1 MASLTVKLGRYWYD
15 MFVRTAIQSAR
26 DVLQAHPWCRSLL
39 ILSMLLVAST
49 GVSSAQP
56 STATNTK
63 VALVGFDALGMD
75 SERVLRLE
83 TLFHKELER
92 LSGNPVPNR
101 LSVQK
106 LSRKLRRCDGQSK
119 CLAAIGKA
127 LNVNYVISGNVAAL
141 GDSFIL
147 NIKAIDV
154 TTGKELRRI
163 ESDPLR
169 GQPEKLIDSIRV
181 AAYRLLA
188 PEQLQGAILVLADR
202 EGAKVEIDGKLV
214 GVTPLKTPIFK
225 LPLGPHLLRVDGAE
239 FGSFEQEVT
248 VRFQKTTR
256 VVVHLVDLRV
266 KSDSPKTAGTTL
278 VILHRDPPKK
288 WYQKTWFLVGA
299 GIGTALVAGYIGFRI
314 TNEST
319 IQCGGEILCQ

>member
-1 MASLTVKLGRYWYD
+1 MSN
-15 MFVRTAIQSAR
+15 AIKSAR
-26 DVLQAHPWCRSLL
+26 GVLQAQSWCRSLL

-56 STATNTK
+56 STTTTNTK

-106 LSRKLRRCDGQSK
+106 LSRRLQRCDGQSK

-127 LNVNYVISGNVAAL
+127 LNVDYVISGNVAAL

-154 TTGKELRRI
+154 TAGKELRRI

-181 AAYRLLA
+181 AAYRLFA

-214 GVTPLKTPIFK
+214 GVTPLRTPIFK
-225 LPLGPHLLRVDGAE
+225 LPLGPHQLRVDGAE
-239 FGSFEQEVT
+239 FGSFQREVI

-256 VVVHLVDLRV
+256 VIVRLVDLRV
-266 KSDSPKTAGTTL
+266 KSDTPKTTETKL

-299 GIGTALVAGYIGFRI
+299 GIGAALVAGYIGFRI

-319 IQCGGEILCQ
+319 IRCGGEISCQ